1 MNGHHNHPLPLPPLA
16 LKCASWG
23 ETGKMLTN
31 FIFNLPFCR
40 RACRSGIASSEISSP
55 LSWKHIGAEF
65 ASCRPPLPSAAII
78 LRPHPALWLAILP
91 GTGPVQNQKV
101 ALFNSGHRHTSPNC
115 NPTSNPQPLAPG
127 PHPSTIPAYVLDATE
142 SRDPCLLPQCISYT
156 RQGFGSRTRDSAS
169 HVTICQSLHP
179 PTPNTPPPPVTTSI
193 LP

>member
-1 MNGHHNHPLPLPPLA
+1 MNGHRRQCPPPPPSV

-78 LRPHPALWLAILP
+78 LRPHPALWP
-91 GTGPVQNQKV
+91 GPACQERGPVQNQKV
-101 ALFNSGHRHTSPNC
+101 ALFNSGHRHTSLNH
-115 NPTSNPQPLAPG
+115 NPTTLHSPSLPC
-127 PHPSTIPAYVLDATE
+127 PHLSPPMPTTQTLHIHTIHFFFTTMH
-142 SRDPCLLPQCISYT
+142 IM
-156 RQGFGSRTRDSAS
+156 
-169 HVTICQSLHP
+169 HVARVWL
-179 PTPNTPPPPVTTSI
+179 TSS
-193 LP
+193 